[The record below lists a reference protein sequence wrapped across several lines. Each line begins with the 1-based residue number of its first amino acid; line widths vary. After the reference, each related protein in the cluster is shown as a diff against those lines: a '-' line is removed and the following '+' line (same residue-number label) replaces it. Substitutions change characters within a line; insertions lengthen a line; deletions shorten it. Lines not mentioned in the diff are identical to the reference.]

1 MTYLLCVESYYIQCD
16 GINPFIT
23 RYSISSKSKKLLA
36 SSSKAS
42 KIQLMSK
49 FDHDDRN
56 GHADEDDD
64 HDDHDNDDNN

>member
-42 KIQLMSK
+42 KIQLRRTY
-49 FDHDDRN
+49 DHDD
-56 GHADEDDD
+56 HDHDHEDDD
-64 HDDHDNDDNN
+64 HDDHDDDDN